1 MHNAQTQVHL
11 REHKHFPNSSNMS
24 NTLGP
29 VSLPSWQ
36 SSTKLSIKDK
46 KEFWGARRRA
56 VGGRSDGGDGSDE
69 SEEESEPEEG
79 EINEI
84 ELPDVGGGR
93 GAKALPESTLQPVSY
108 HALPRIVTDSL
119 HHAMWGLSTIDMT
132 PCIGDLACDNV
143 TANVG
148 YLGICQ
154 TEFQKMLILQLLEAH
169 VLKAMK
175 DPQSKA
181 YNPVYAKEC
190 EEFEKS
196 TNKVP
201 ATTPEPPAKKLKPKR
216 LPRRLRPRACQ
227 ARSPRC
233 WQPRRLHRSKCSV
246 LA

>member
-36 SSTKLSIKDK
+36 TSTKLSIKDK
-46 KEFWGARRRA
+46 KEFWGVRRRA

-79 EINEI
+79 DINEI

-93 GAKALPESTLQPVSY
+93 NAKALPESTLQPVSY
-108 HALPRIVTDSL
+108 HA
-119 HHAMWGLSTIDMT
+119 AMWGLSTIDMT

-190 EEFEKS
+190 GEFEKS
-196 TNKVP
+196 TKKVP
-201 ATTPEPPAKKLKPKR
+201 ATTPEPPAKKLKTEEAAEAAPAQG
-216 LPRRLRPRACQ
+216 LSSA
-227 ARSPRC
+227 
-233 WQPRRLHRSKCSV
+233 
-246 LA
+246 LAQMLAAAKAAKE